1 MRVALLEDDVDQA
14 ALVCEWLRDA
24 GHNVSHFSA
33 SRDFLRTALRESF
46 DVLILDWL
54 VPRMSGLEVLQKIR
68 QSGKT
73 ATPVIFITAKH
84 EEADIVQALEAG
96 ADDYMGKPLGRRE
109 LVARLTALA
118 RRAGGGH
125 DANDAPAVEPYT
137 FDLVRKTVSLDG
149 ELVELTHREF
159 DLALFM
165 FRRFGRVIS
174 RTHILESIWGM
185 HGTELNTR
193 TVDTHISRL
202 RKKLKINDE
211 NGWQLSAIYQHGY
224 RLEHVGDA
232 PSAGVEKT

>member
-1 MRVALLEDDVDQA
+1 MRVALLEDDADQA

-24 GHNVSHFSA
+24 GHTVSHFSA

-46 DVLILDWL
+46 DALILDWL

-68 QSGKT
+68 QSGET
-73 ATPVIFITAKH
+73 ATPVLFITAKH
-84 EEADIVQALEAG
+84 EEADIVHALEAG
-96 ADDYMGKPLGRRE
+96 ADDYMAKPLRQRE
-109 LVARLTALA
+109 LVARLTALE
-118 RRAGGGH
+118 RRASGGQAA
-125 DANDAPAVEPYT
+125 DDAPVVEPYA
-137 FDLVRKTVSLDG
+137 FDVVRKTVSLNG
-149 ELVELTHREF
+149 EPVELTHREF

-165 FRRFGRVIS
+165 FRRVGRVIS
-174 RTHILESIWGM
+174 RAHILESIWGM

-224 RLEHVGDA
+224 RLENIGEAPAPGGDA
-232 PSAGVEKT
+232 T